1 MDILHIAEELESMP
15 TVGTRVPG
23 IRRKVLVD
31 IDRLMVL
38 AEELRSS
45 VPADLQEAKEILNQK
60 DSIIN
65 LANMEAQRIRNAG
78 EEEATEVKAAAH
90 EEHRQRVAESEIV
103 KSALVSAQETKEDA
117 ESEAHDVV
125 EDANRRAGRIVD
137 EADIAANGRREGADR
152 YAGEI
157 LFNLEERLSE
167 VLGQIRRGI
176 DSLRVEEQTQQ
187 AEERVPA

>member
-1 MDILHIAEELESMP
+1 MDIIHIAEELESMP
-15 TVGTRVPG
+15 TAGTRVPG
-23 IRRKVLVD
+23 IRGKRLVD
-31 IDRLMVL
+31 IERLVVL
-38 AEELRSS
+38 AEELRNS
-45 VPADLQEAKEILNQK
+45 VPADLREAKEILNQK

-65 LANMEAQRIRNAG
+65 LAHMEAQRIRNAG

-103 KSALVSAQETKEDA
+103 KSALVSAQETKERA
-117 ESEAHDVV
+117 EAEAHDVV
-125 EDANRRAGRIVD
+125 EDATRRAGRILD
-137 EADIAANGRREGADR
+137 EAYIAANGRREGADR

-187 AEERVPA
+187 AEDRVPA